1 MIEKLTFFGKMQSS
15 LLVVIFSAALLPASP
30 ATGQNIET
38 VRGEKV
44 VGDVNN
50 GPGIIFSRGT
60 DLLSKGMI
68 SMRIYDIQ
76 DYYTVFFLYM
86 TNLL

>member
-1 MIEKLTFFGKMQSS
+1 MQSS

-38 VRGEKV
+38 VGGEKL

-60 DLLSKGMI
+60 DLLSKGMKN
-68 SMRIYDIQ
+68 MRIYDIA
-76 DYYTVFFLYM
+76 TRLLLIFFL
-86 TNLL
+86 NN